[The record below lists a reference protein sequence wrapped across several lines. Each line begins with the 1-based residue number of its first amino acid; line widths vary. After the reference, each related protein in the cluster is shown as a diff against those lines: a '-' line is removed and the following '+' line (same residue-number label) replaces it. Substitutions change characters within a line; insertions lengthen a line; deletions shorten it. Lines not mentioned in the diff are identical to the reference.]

1 MANRAI
7 SDKNYEHVLNVWKT
21 FRLKIMKDY
30 LYLKVDGLLLV
41 YVFETFRKELIR
53 SFELESACYL
63 ITQGYSWDE
72 WC

>member
-1 MANRAI
+1 MCSSLANRAI

-63 ITQGYSWDE
+63 ITQGYS
-72 WC
+72 